1 MDMYMCQLYIL
12 NMSLLYINYT
22 FIKLFLKDK

>member
-12 NMSLLYINYT
+12 NMILLYINYT